1 MCGYHRGG
9 ARVRQGRTP
18 REDRQMTRP
27 DNDSERE
34 ELNRRSQEILER
46 LSTAPPAE
54 RDEVLKEMNE
64 IADQRRELDLDDRLR
79 SGMEGGSEG

>member
-1 MCGYHRGG
+1 MVTIVAARGH
-9 ARVRQGRTP
+9 QGRTP
-18 REDRQMTRP
+18 LEDRHLTWP

-34 ELNRRSQEILER
+34 ELNRRSQELRER

-64 IADQRRELDLDDRLR
+64 IGRQLRELDLDDRLR
-79 SGMEGGSEG
+79 SSMEGGSEG

>member
-18 REDRQMTRP
+18 REDRQMTGS

-34 ELNRRSQEILER
+34 ELNRRSQELRER
-46 LSTAPPAE
+46 LSTPPPAE

-79 SGMEGGSEG
+79 SSMEGGSEG